1 MGDVSVRLALLA
13 AGIALAAAPALAQ
26 SAMTPGGGATPQPR
40 VAPAPQA
47 SIAAPQAPVAAP
59 QVPLVAPAPSGDR
72 VIQTTNSIRATG
84 TPTGPAEPKPNYQNQ
99 PIPGID
105 VVVQKKPNGGGEMP
119 VSKTDASGQVTFKEL
134 PPGNYDIVLPKP
146 ARSSGYD
153 PVIGGVIQLTTFVN
167 GKLASRTEFPVG
179 SSVGTFAVSSA
190 KDTVVLKFE
199 TNLGS
204 TPVNGVGGTG
214 GGR

>member
-1 MGDVSVRLALLA
+1 MRR
-13 AGIALAAAPALAQ
+13 PC
-26 SAMTPGGGATPQPR
+26 
-40 VAPAPQA
+40 
-47 SIAAPQAPVAAP
+47 
-59 QVPLVAPAPSGDR
+59 
-72 VIQTTNSIRATG
+72 

-134 PPGNYDIVLPKP
+134 APGNYDIVLPKP

-214 GGR
+214 GGRFPTNLGASPTNGVGGTGGGR